1 MHFQVKQAVVA
12 ALECGYRHIDCAA
25 VYGNEQE
32 IGEALA
38 LCVGPGKVR
47 HFGVQR
53 SWTLSQF
60 FKVLIIASTN

>member
-47 HFGVQR
+47 RFSLKLGITVD
-53 SWTLSQF
+53 
-60 FKVLIIASTN
+60 